1 MGCREKLA
9 ASPRNAPEELGE
21 LPRHIDDHYVYVR
34 CNLWLLYTALAR
46 GIKKVHFIC
55 LWNGGGGD
63 GPGGT
68 AHMYNE
74 VKRRTGQVIWI
85 DTRTAW

>member
-1 MGCREKLA
+1 M
-9 ASPRNAPEELGE
+9 PEDLGP
-21 LPRHIDDHYVYVR
+21 LPKGVDAFER
-34 CNLWLLYTALAR
+34 CNLWLLYSALAC
-46 GIKKVHFIC
+46 GLDKVRFVA

-74 VKRRTGQVIWI
+74 VKGRTGRVTWI
-85 DTRTAW
+85 DTRELW

>member
-1 MGCREKLA
+1 M
-9 ASPRNAPEELGE
+9 PEELGP
-21 LPRHIDDHYVYVR
+21 LPSGVDPFER
-34 CNLWLLYTALAR
+34 CNLWLLYSALSC
-46 GIKKVHFIC
+46 GIDKVRFVS

-74 VKRRTGQVIWI
+74 VKRRTGRVTWLDI
-85 DTRTAW
+85 RTLW